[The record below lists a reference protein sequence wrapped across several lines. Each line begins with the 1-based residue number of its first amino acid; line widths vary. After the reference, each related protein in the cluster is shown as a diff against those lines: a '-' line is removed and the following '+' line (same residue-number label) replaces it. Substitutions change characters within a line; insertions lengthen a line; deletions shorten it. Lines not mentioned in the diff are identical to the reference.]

1 MSECYI
7 EFGLMAN
14 SVELARARVNVGH
27 FHQYDFDMGQKWL
40 HEGNGVT
47 RSSFEKPNPGNQ
59 GQINIT
65 VKMHLVIR
73 PVETISIQIG
83 MRAIGKLRICLCCT
97 LMCFLSRCSE
107 AYNILGIAGI
117 E

>member
-14 SVELARARVNVGH
+14 SVEFTRARVNVGH
-27 FHQYDFDMGQKWL
+27 LPIRFDMGQKWL
-40 HEGNGVT
+40 QEGNGIA
-47 RSSFEKPNPGNQ
+47 RSSFEKPNLGNQ

-65 VKMHLVIR
+65 VKIHLVIR

-83 MRAIGKLRICLCCT
+83 MHAIGKLRISMCWT
-97 LMCFLSRCSE
+97 FMCFLSW
-107 AYNILGIAGI
+107 
-117 E
+117 